1 MCLLFA
7 KWSKCFSSHN
17 CLNFISEY
25 SFSCTYWRYSILT
38 FISFLYTTIHH
49 FCKLFWLAASSG
61 CFSKLLFYDDC
72 KSSRGFKS
80 QWKKVNSLGIA
91 ALQLG
96 YREESVWLAKEKLWL
111 GKTHVRPL
119 LKFCRTF
126 WLVSTKSR
134 SCQQSVTILALQAAK
149 QVSGTAVL
157 LIVFGY
163 ICSFRLLL
171 EEEKH

>member
-1 MCLLFA
+1 MFFFPQLSQLHF
-7 KWSKCFSSHN
+7 WI
-17 CLNFISEY
+17 FIFLY
-25 SFSCTYWRYSILT
+25 ILT
-38 FISFLYTTIHH
+38 LFYFDFYFLYTTIHH

-134 SCQQSVTILALQAAK
+134 SCQQSVTILALQAASK
-149 QVSGTAVL
+149 ASLRHSSTTH
-157 LIVFGY
+157 
-163 ICSFRLLL
+163 CFRLHL
-171 EEEKH
+171 